1 MKTAMQQLIEWLE
14 NSSDVQNDI
23 LNWEIVKKNAFEKEK
38 EQIIDAYEAA
48 IERPIENYAEAYY
61 NMNYNQDIKYTFEN
75 IDLGKGNNNNNLI
88 STSNKKTEW
97 VKNVQNNLTIYQSK
111 LNKNNESITI

>member
-1 MKTAMQQLIEWLE
+1 MKTAVDYIAEMASELGYVPSEFYAKAKELE
-14 NSSDVQNDI
+14 K
-23 LNWEIVKKNAFEKEK
+23 L
-38 EQIIDAYEAA
+38 QIIKAYEAA
-48 IERPIENYAEAYY
+48 MERPIENYAEAYY

-111 LNKNNESITI
+111 LNK